1 MEQPPPPPPSA
12 PPQAPYP
19 AYGYPQL
26 FGVPQAQG
34 WTPPPP
40 VHRRRWWIWGCGGC
54 GAIALLAAA
63 VVVFFVIRIFSSSP
77 LRQFPTEAGAVT
89 TRDNLQSTNN
99 GISENLLIVDPH
111 SLADVETYYQQTLH
125 QNGWTTDTV
134 EDPSQARSG
143 DTWTI
148 GRTATPSQQ
157 GQVTFTTAG
166 TSTDIAIVFNY

>member
-12 PPQAPYP
+12 PPPAPYP

-26 FGVPQAQG
+26 FGAPQAQG

-77 LRQFPTEAGAVT
+77 LRQFPTEAGAAT
-89 TRDNLQSTNN
+89 TQDNFQSTNN
-99 GISENLLIVDPH
+99 GVSENLLIVDPH
-111 SLADVETYYQQTLH
+111 SLTEVETYYQQALH
-125 QNGWTTDTV
+125 QNGWTTDTR
-134 EDPSQARSG
+134 DPSSASSG

-148 GRTATPSQQ
+148 ARTGSASQH
-157 GQVTFTTAG
+157 GSITFTTAG
-166 TSTDIAIVFNY
+166 ADTDIAVAFNY